1 MHDYVAADPLAPL
14 RDATTLALDA
24 ADSAGVLHVLHH
36 QGGGTETHVRA
47 LVAAT
52 RGRCRHAIA
61 VAVGDRWRIEAH
73 RPDGGTVVFDLVR
86 LPDEP
91 WGDFLGGLCATLGIG
106 LVHVHNV
113 SACRDGLLTALAAI
127 DLPFGYTVH
136 DVNAGCP
143 TITFL
148 GPDGMYCGA
157 QTDPAICGACLAA
170 QPAFAGVD
178 IVAWREAHRPLIE
191 RASFLIAP
199 SRWAADTLARFYPSA
214 RVRVVPHGIP
224 EMTPRHA
231 GTRLAVMLPDD
242 GVPTV
247 AVLGAVGPDKGARRI
262 ERLVELARERGS
274 SVRFVLIGYLDRQHA
289 AWQSDDARFTVH
301 GRYDPRDL
309 PDLLAHY
316 RVSLVLYPSAG
327 PETFSYTL
335 SEAWSAGRPVLVP
348 PIGALP
354 ERVSPTGAGWV
365 LDDAEWRDEP
375 RMLDRIEALLAPS
388 RADDLA
394 RASRAAAAMPR
405 ITLESMAAA
414 TLACYESAL
423 RDRRTSAHRPLSRE
437 RVRDALGYRPWSP
450 PSAQLSRASARADAG
465 SRIAQTALRLRLSSA
480 GPLLRAITPGFLR
493 EALKARLR

>member
-1 MHDYVAADPLAPL
+1 VARGAS
-14 RDATTLALDA
+14 A
-24 ADSAGVLHVLHH
+24 AR
-36 QGGGTETHVRA
+36 RA
-47 LVAAT
+47 
-52 RGRCRHAIA
+52 R
-61 VAVGDRWRIEAH
+61 
-73 RPDGGTVVFDLVR
+73 VV
-86 LPDEP
+86 
-91 WGDFLGGLCATLGIG
+91 
-106 LVHVHNV
+106 
-113 SACRDGLLTALAAI
+113 
-127 DLPFGYTVH
+127 
-136 DVNAGCP
+136 
-143 TITFL
+143 
-148 GPDGMYCGA
+148 
-157 QTDPAICGACLAA
+157 
-170 QPAFAGVD
+170 
-178 IVAWREAHRPLIE
+178 
-191 RASFLIAP
+191 LIAP

-274 SVRFVLIGYLDRQHA
+274 SVRFVLIGYLDRQHT

-365 LDDAEWRDEP
+365 LDDAEWRDE
-375 RMLDRIEALLAPS
+375 RHMLDRIEALLASS

-394 RASRAAAAMPR
+394 RASRRPR
-405 ITLESMAAA
+405 RAPHLAGSMAGDARLLRERPARPADQREPPAFARARSRCARLPPLEPAIRAA
-414 TLACYESAL
+414 FARIGACGRRQQDRADRAPAEAVL
-423 RDRRTSAHRPLSRE
+423 RRTAAPRDHAWLPARSAEGAAQMSSAAVPRRRRPMGRPEVASPLGGSSRSELRGGPHRPLLQE
-437 RVRDALGYRPWSP
+437 GVCDV
-450 PSAQLSRASARADAG
+450 AQRRAWGR
-465 SRIAQTALRLRLSSA
+465 
-480 GPLLRAITPGFLR
+480 FH
-493 EALKARLR
+493 